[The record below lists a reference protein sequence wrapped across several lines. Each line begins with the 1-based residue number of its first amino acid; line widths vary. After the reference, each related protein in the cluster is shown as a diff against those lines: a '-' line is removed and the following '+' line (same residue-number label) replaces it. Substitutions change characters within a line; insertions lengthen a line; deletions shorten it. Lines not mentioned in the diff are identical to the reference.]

1 MLGLLGCFARPRFPP
16 PKSSAPSSAMSK
28 VRAVDSPE
36 LIEHGD
42 RLAALA
48 DRRFAFPTANPAA
61 EARTRQLHDHLE
73 GFVLP
78 RLADIDAPLLVLI
91 LGPTGAGKSSLLNTI
106 AGAEVSKAGVLRP
119 TTKDAVL
126 YTSESDSSRILASGR
141 LAAIAKERLRLAAVP
156 ATADGVAVID
166 APDIDSVERD
176 NRELA
181 DVLVEI
187 SDLCVFVTTATRYAD
202 LVPWE
207 GLHRVRERGLPLV
220 VVLNRVPADEEDR
233 RAVVADAKRLLS
245 ETDTP
250 DKKQPVELIA
260 IDEGDVDPRVNG
272 LAREKARPLLERIA
286 RLAAEAD
293 ERRDVATRALAGSL
307 RGLAPLA
314 HSIADD
320 LEHEAIDADAL
331 RRIAATTYAEE
342 LASLARAMQAGLMLR
357 EEVLRR
363 WNDFVGADQVA
374 RFISS
379 GIGRLRAILITA
391 FRGTPAAPVTVV
403 EAEMTTTLEALALR
417 HATDAARRTSI
428 AWSERSEAA
437 ALVAAN
443 HALWSASE
451 GFGSAVREGL
461 GAWMGAIVD
470 DVRAHAGRKRAVAQV
485 AALGVN
491 AVAVAVMLGVFAYT
505 AGLTGAEVGIAAGTA
520 FLNQKL
526 LEAIFGE
533 GAMGELINNARA
545 RLEALLASLFEDER
559 GRFEVLVPPP
569 GGLRELAGGTLA
581 DVAVLDLPDFDSV
594 ALEHRERVDGLL
606 PRIDAVAWI
615 VDPEKYK
622 DQIMHGGYLTEFA
635 PRLRRQIVV
644 LNRSDLL
651 SPGDA
656 SRVAEDMRAQL

>member
-1 MLGLLGCFARPRFPP
+1 
-16 PKSSAPSSAMSK
+16 
-28 VRAVDSPE
+28 VDSKE
-36 LIEHGD
+36 LIERCN

-78 RLADIDAPLLVLI
+78 RLADLDAPLLVLL

-126 YTSESDSSRILASGR
+126 YTSESDSNRILASGR

-207 GLHRVRERGLPLV
+207 VLHRVRERGLPLV

-342 LASLARAMQAGLMLR
+342 LASLARAMQGGLMLR

-533 GAMGELINNARA
+533 GAMGELISKARA
-545 RLEALLASLFEDER
+545 RLLTLLTSLFEDER
-559 GRFEVLVPPP
+559 ARFDALAPAP
-569 GGLRELAGGTLA
+569 GPMRELAAELRA
-581 DVAVLDLPDFDSV
+581 AV
-594 ALEHRERVDGLL
+594 EG
-606 PRIDAVAWI
+606 I
-615 VDPEKYK
+615 
-622 DQIMHGGYLTEFA
+622 A
-635 PRLRRQIVV
+635 P
-644 LNRSDLL
+644 
-651 SPGDA
+651 
-656 SRVAEDMRAQL
+656 

>member
-1 MLGLLGCFARPRFPP
+1 MD
-16 PKSSAPSSAMSK
+16 SA
-28 VRAVDSPE
+28 E

-48 DRRFAFPTANPAA
+48 DRRLAFPTANPAA
-61 EARTRQLHDHLE
+61 KARARQLHDHLA

-78 RLADIDAPLLVLI
+78 RLADIDAPLLVL
-91 LGPTGAGKSSLLNTI
+91 LVGPTGAGKSSLLNTI

-126 YTSESDSSRILASGR
+126 YASASDSNRILAGGR
-141 LAAIAKERLRLAAVP
+141 LAAIAKERLKVAAV
-156 ATADGVAVID
+156 AASVDGVAVID
-166 APDIDSVERD
+166 APDIDSVELD

-207 GLHRVRERGLPLV
+207 VLRRVRERGLPLV
-220 VVLNRVPADEEDR
+220 VVLNRMPADEQDR
-233 RAVVADAKRLLS
+233 VAVVGDAERLLG
-245 ETDTP
+245 ETDAP
-250 DKKQPVELIA
+250 NAQPPVEMIA
-260 IDEGDVDPRVNG
+260 IDEGDLDPRVNG
-272 LAREKARPLLERIA
+272 LAREKARPLLERVA

-314 HSIADD
+314 HGIADD

-331 RRIAATTYAEE
+331 RRIAATMYAEE
-342 LASLARAMQAGLMLR
+342 LASLATALQGGVMLR

-379 GIGRLRAILITA
+379 GIGRLRAILTTA
-391 FRGTPAAPVTVV
+391 FRRTPAAPVTVV
-403 EAEMTTTLEALALR
+403 EAEMTSTLEALALR
-417 HATDAARRTSI
+417 HATEAARRTST
-428 AWSERSEAA
+428 AWSERSDAA
-437 ALVAAN
+437 ALVAGSPG
-443 HALWSASE
+443 LWSASE
-451 GFGSAVREGL
+451 GFGPAVREGL
-461 GAWMGAIVD
+461 GAWMQAIVD

-491 AVAVAVMLGVFAYT
+491 AVAVSVMLGVFAFT

-520 FLNQKL
+520 LLNQKL

-533 GAMGELINNARA
+533 GAMGELIAKARA
-545 RLEALLASLFEDER
+545 RLLALMTSLLENDRARFEAL
-559 GRFEVLVPPP
+559 VPAP
-569 GGLRELAGGTLA
+569 GPTRELAAELRA
-581 DVAVLDLPDFDSV
+581 AV
-594 ALEHRERVDGLL
+594 EG
-606 PRIDAVAWI
+606 I
-615 VDPEKYK
+615 
-622 DQIMHGGYLTEFA
+622 
-635 PRLRRQIVV
+635 
-644 LNRSDLL
+644 
-651 SPGDA
+651 
-656 SRVAEDMRAQL
+656 AQ

>member
-1 MLGLLGCFARPRFPP
+1 MD
-16 PKSSAPSSAMSK
+16 SK
-28 VRAVDSPE
+28 E
-36 LIEHGD
+36 LIERCN

-78 RLADIDAPLLVLI
+78 RLADLDAPLLVLL

-126 YTSESDSSRILASGR
+126 YTSESDSNRILASGR

-207 GLHRVRERGLPLV
+207 VLHRVRERGLPLV

-272 LAREKARPLLERIA
+272 LAREKARPLVERIA

-342 LASLARAMQAGLMLR
+342 LASLARAMQGGLMLR

-533 GAMGELINNARA
+533 GAMGELISKARA
-545 RLEALLASLFEDER
+545 RLLTLLTSLFEDER
-559 GRFEVLVPPP
+559 ARFDALAPAP
-569 GGLRELAGGTLA
+569 GPMRELAAELRA
-581 DVAVLDLPDFDSV
+581 AV
-594 ALEHRERVDGLL
+594 EG
-606 PRIDAVAWI
+606 I
-615 VDPEKYK
+615 
-622 DQIMHGGYLTEFA
+622 A
-635 PRLRRQIVV
+635 P
-644 LNRSDLL
+644 
-651 SPGDA
+651 
-656 SRVAEDMRAQL
+656 

>member
-1 MLGLLGCFARPRFPP
+1 MD
-16 PKSSAPSSAMSK
+16 SK
-28 VRAVDSPE
+28 E
-36 LIEHGD
+36 LIERCN

-78 RLADIDAPLLVLI
+78 RLADLDAPLLVLL

-126 YTSESDSSRILASGR
+126 YTSESDSNRILASGR

-207 GLHRVRERGLPLV
+207 VLHRVRERGLPLV

-342 LASLARAMQAGLMLR
+342 LASLARAMQGGLMLR

-533 GAMGELINNARA
+533 GAMGDLISKARA
-545 RLEALLASLFEDER
+545 RLLTLLSSLFEDER
-559 GRFEVLVPPP
+559 ARFDALAPAP
-569 GGLRELAGGTLA
+569 GPMRELAAELRA
-581 DVAVLDLPDFDSV
+581 AV
-594 ALEHRERVDGLL
+594 EG
-606 PRIDAVAWI
+606 I
-615 VDPEKYK
+615 
-622 DQIMHGGYLTEFA
+622 A
-635 PRLRRQIVV
+635 P
-644 LNRSDLL
+644 
-651 SPGDA
+651 
-656 SRVAEDMRAQL
+656 

>member
-1 MLGLLGCFARPRFPP
+1 MERCN
-16 PKSSAPSSAMSK
+16 
-28 VRAVDSPE
+28 
-36 LIEHGD
+36 

-61 EARTRQLHDHLE
+61 EARTRQLHDHLD

-126 YTSESDSSRILASGR
+126 YTSESDSNRILASGR

-156 ATADGVAVID
+156 ARADGVAVID

-181 DVLVEI
+181 DALVEI

-207 GLHRVRERGLPLV
+207 VLRRVRERGLPLV
-220 VVLNRVPADEEDR
+220 VVLNRVPPDEQDR
-233 RAVVADAKRLLS
+233 VAVVADAERLLS

-250 DKKQPVELIA
+250 DTQQPVELIA

-272 LAREKARPLLERIA
+272 LAREKARPLLERVA
-286 RLAAEAD
+286 HLAAEAD

-320 LEHEAIDADAL
+320 LEHEAIDAEAL

-342 LASLARAMQAGLMLR
+342 LASLARAMQGGLMLR

-391 FRGTPAAPVTVV
+391 FRGAPAAPVTVV
-403 EAEMTTTLEALALR
+403 EAEMTSTLEALALR

-533 GAMGELINNARA
+533 GAMGELISKARA
-545 RLEALLASLFEDER
+545 RLLTLLTSLFEDER
-559 GRFEVLVPPP
+559 ARFEALVPAP
-569 GGLRELAGGTLA
+569 GRMRELAA
-581 DVAVLDLPDFDSV
+581 DLRAAVEGVAP
-594 ALEHRERVDGLL
+594 
-606 PRIDAVAWI
+606 
-615 VDPEKYK
+615 
-622 DQIMHGGYLTEFA
+622 
-635 PRLRRQIVV
+635 
-644 LNRSDLL
+644 
-651 SPGDA
+651 
-656 SRVAEDMRAQL
+656 

>member
-1 MLGLLGCFARPRFPP
+1 MD
-16 PKSSAPSSAMSK
+16 SA
-28 VRAVDSPE
+28 E

-48 DRRFAFPTANPAA
+48 DRRLAFPTANPAA
-61 EARTRQLHDHLE
+61 KARARQLHDHLA

-78 RLADIDAPLLVLI
+78 RLADIDAPLLVL
-91 LGPTGAGKSSLLNTI
+91 LVGPTGAGKSSLLNTI

-126 YTSESDSSRILASGR
+126 YASASDSNRILAGGR
-141 LAAIAKERLRLAAVP
+141 LAAIAKERLKVAAV
-156 ATADGVAVID
+156 AASVDGVAVID
-166 APDIDSVERD
+166 APDIDSVELD

-207 GLHRVRERGLPLV
+207 VLRRVRERGLPLV
-220 VVLNRVPADEEDR
+220 VVLNRMPADEQDR
-233 RAVVADAKRLLS
+233 VAVVGDAERLLG
-245 ETDTP
+245 ETDAP
-250 DKKQPVELIA
+250 NAQPPVEMIA
-260 IDEGDVDPRVNG
+260 IDEGDLDPRVNG
-272 LAREKARPLLERIA
+272 LAREKARPLLERVA

-314 HSIADD
+314 HGIADD

-331 RRIAATTYAEE
+331 RRIAATMYAEE
-342 LASLARAMQAGLMLR
+342 LASLATALQGGVMLR

-379 GIGRLRAILITA
+379 GIGRLRAILTTA
-391 FRGTPAAPVTVV
+391 FRRTPAAPVTVV
-403 EAEMTTTLEALALR
+403 EAEMTSTLEALALR
-417 HATDAARRTSI
+417 HATEAARRTST
-428 AWSERSEAA
+428 AWSERSDAA
-437 ALVAAN
+437 ALVAGSPG
-443 HALWSASE
+443 LWSASE
-451 GFGSAVREGL
+451 GFGPAVREGL
-461 GAWMGAIVD
+461 GGWMQAIVD

-491 AVAVAVMLGVFAYT
+491 AVAVSVMLGVFAFT

-520 FLNQKL
+520 LLNQKL

-533 GAMGELINNARA
+533 GAMGELIAKARA
-545 RLEALLASLFEDER
+545 RLLALTTALLENDRARFEAL
-559 GRFEVLVPPP
+559 VPAP
-569 GGLRELAGGTLA
+569 GPMRELAAELRA
-581 DVAVLDLPDFDSV
+581 AV
-594 ALEHRERVDGLL
+594 EG
-606 PRIDAVAWI
+606 I
-615 VDPEKYK
+615 
-622 DQIMHGGYLTEFA
+622 
-635 PRLRRQIVV
+635 
-644 LNRSDLL
+644 
-651 SPGDA
+651 
-656 SRVAEDMRAQL
+656 AQ

>member
-1 MLGLLGCFARPRFPP
+1 MD
-16 PKSSAPSSAMSK
+16 SK
-28 VRAVDSPE
+28 E
-36 LIEHGD
+36 LIERCN

-78 RLADIDAPLLVLI
+78 RLADLDAPLLVLL

-126 YTSESDSSRILASGR
+126 YTSESDSNRILASGR

-207 GLHRVRERGLPLV
+207 VLHRVRERGLPLV

-533 GAMGELINNARA
+533 GAMGELISKARA
-545 RLEALLASLFEDER
+545 RLLILLTSLFEAER
-559 GRFEVLVPPP
+559 ARFEALAPAP
-569 GGLRELAGGTLA
+569 GPMRELAAELRA
-581 DVAVLDLPDFDSV
+581 AV
-594 ALEHRERVDGLL
+594 EG
-606 PRIDAVAWI
+606 I
-615 VDPEKYK
+615 
-622 DQIMHGGYLTEFA
+622 A
-635 PRLRRQIVV
+635 P
-644 LNRSDLL
+644 
-651 SPGDA
+651 
-656 SRVAEDMRAQL
+656 